1 VAERDYHECVT
12 PPPFVPY
19 KIGTIAC
26 YTCAASQELMSDSGP
41 KIRLVLLW
49 HMHQPF
55 YKDMLTGEYR
65 LPWVRLHALKD
76 YHGMVKLT
84 EEFPE
89 VHQNFNLVPSLIAQI
104 QDYVCG
110 EARDPFL
117 DLVSKPAN
125 ELTASERRF
134 ALQYLFQANPVNMI
148 GRYPRYRDL
157 WERFRV
163 TAERPEGP
171 ESYFV
176 TRDYADLQVLSQLA
190 WFDEYFLHD
199 RDVSALIAKG
209 EDFNRNDQLTVLA
222 KQREILA
229 RVVPEYVAAAK
240 RGNVELSTTP
250 YYHPILPL
258 ICDSHAGGESTP
270 GLPLPTRR
278 FRRPDDAKLQIR
290 RAIDLHEQTFRARPA
305 GLWPSEGSVSHETL
319 GLAGQQG
326 IRWMATDEGVLARSV
341 GYNFARD
348 AHGRLHGDSAEM
360 LYNIH
365 RYESADTRMDMVF
378 RDHTL
383 SDLVGFVYS
392 GMPAHDA
399 ANHLLHSIREA
410 GRPVLERG
418 KDAVISIILDGENA
432 WEYYPQSGREFL
444 RRFYDG
450 LQRDPLIESVT
461 VSEAIAR
468 HKESNFNRLTRLVP
482 GSWINAN
489 FNVWIGAP
497 EDNKA
502 WDLLSEARDYY
513 DRNADRVS
521 EAQRKLAWEE
531 LLIAEGSDWNWWYG
545 PEHHSAN
552 DRDFDELYRK
562 HLANVYTALEGVPPE
577 ELTVPIAS
585 GYVRPSYQ
593 PQTAYV
599 NASIDGFVTGYFE
612 WMGAASYTSDQRTSA
627 MHGKQFLLDAVYA
640 GVNENS
646 VAGRLDFHLA
656 LPDGPYQIIVHFDVS
671 RAGKDR
677 NSAVNSYR
685 LVVDAQEQKLLH
697 WLLSN
702 GDERNKI
709 ASYAANNGSSGT
721 NGVEV
726 ALGEIFEMRVPF
738 SVIGAEHGSRIRL
751 RFAVWRDQ
759 LPADSLPLEGWID
772 LYALA
777 EEEIESNLYSYSP
790 R

>member
-1 VAERDYHECVT
+1 
-12 PPPFVPY
+12 
-19 KIGTIAC
+19 
-26 YTCAASQELMSDSGP
+26 MSDSHP
-41 KIRLVLLW
+41 HIRLVLLW

-55 YKDMLTGEYR
+55 YKDVLTGEYR

-76 YHGMVKLT
+76 YYGMAKLS

-89 VHQNFNLVPSLIAQI
+89 VHQNFNLVPSLVVQI
-104 QDYVCG
+104 QDYVSG

-125 ELTASERRF
+125 DLTLAERRF

-157 WERFRV
+157 WERYRTTV
-163 TAERPEGP
+163 ARPEGP
-171 ESYFV
+171 DSYFV

-190 WFDEYFLHD
+190 WFDEYFLAD
-199 RDVSALIAKG
+199 PDVSALIRKG
-209 EDFNRNDQLTVLA
+209 EDFDRNDQLTVIA
-222 KQREILA
+222 KQKEILGKVLPAYAEVA
-229 RVVPEYVAAAK
+229 R
-240 RGNVELSTTP
+240 RGTVELSTTP

-258 ICDSHAGGESTP
+258 VCDTNAGAESTP
-270 GLPLPTRR
+270 LLPLPTRR
-278 FRRPDDAKLQIR
+278 FRRPDDAAFHIR
-290 RAIDLHEQTFRARPA
+290 RATELHEQNFGVRPA
-305 GLWPSEGSVSHETL
+305 GLWPSEGSVSEEVL
-319 GLAGQQG
+319 SLACKQG
-326 IRWMATDEGVLARSV
+326 IQWMATDEGVLGRSV
-341 GYNFARD
+341 GYNFSRD
-348 AHGRLHGDSAEM
+348 AHGLLHGDSAEM

-365 RYESADTRMDMVF
+365 RFEKGDTRMNLVF

-383 SDLVGFVYS
+383 SDLIGFVYS
-392 GMPAHDA
+392 GMPPQDA
-399 ANHLLHSIREA
+399 ANHLLHSIRDA
-410 GRPVLERG
+410 ALPVLERG
-418 KDAVISIILDGENA
+418 RDAVVSIILDGENA

-450 LQRDPLIESVT
+450 LQRDSLIEPVT
-461 VSEAIAR
+461 ISEAIAR
-468 HKESNFNRLTRLVP
+468 HKESNFNRLERLVP

-502 WDLLSEARDYY
+502 WDLLAEARDYY

-562 HLANVYTALEGVPPE
+562 HLSNVYTALEGVPPE
-577 ELTVPIAS
+577 ELTKPIAS
-585 GYVRPSYQ
+585 GYTRPSYH

-599 NASIDGFVTGYFE
+599 HANVDGMVSGYFE

-640 GVNENS
+640 GLNS
-646 VAGRLDFHLA
+646 ESFSGRLDFHHG
-656 LPDGPYQIIVHFDVS
+656 LPEAPYQIVVNIEVTSDAKEQS
-671 RAGKDR
+671 
-677 NSAVNSYR
+677 SAVASYR
-685 LVVDAQEQKLLH
+685 LVVEAH
-697 WLLSN
+697 GPTILSWVLTN
-702 GDERNKI
+702 GDERNVL
-709 ASYAANNGSSGT
+709 ARYGSDNGHTGG

-726 ALGEIFEMRVPF
+726 AIAEIFEMRVPF
-738 SVIGAEHGSRIRL
+738 GIVGAKPGSRIRL

-772 LYALA
+772 LYALE
-777 EEEIESNLYSYSP
+777 EEEIESTLFTYSP
-790 R
+790 D